1 MNEFDANAQ
10 SASTPE
16 EAVEET
22 TAAEEISAEES
33 ASPAEDAEKGKDVKN
48 DKNLKKELSDCK
60 AKCEELEKSLA
71 DQQDKYLR
79 LAAEYDNFRRRSQKE
94 KEGIYA
100 DAYTDALK
108 ALLPVADNLELAVKY
123 SEGDKVVEGVK
134 MTLNQLAAALEKMG
148 VEVIP
153 TETFDPTV
161 HNAVMHIEDEQYGE
175 GAIVDVLQKGYR
187 KGDKII
193 RFAMVTVAN

>member
-1 MNEFDANAQ
+1 MIENEEINAQ
-10 SASTPE
+10 TASSPE
-16 EAVEET
+16 DVNEETVKATDSPVEE
-22 TAAEEISAEES
+22 
-33 ASPAEDAEKGKDVKN
+33 DAKGKDVKN
-48 DKNLKKELSDCK
+48 DKKLKKELADCK
-60 AKCEELEKSLA
+60 EKCESLEKSLA
-71 DQQDKYLR
+71 EQQDKYLR
-79 LAAEYDNFRRRSQKE
+79 LVAEYDNFRRRSQKE

-123 SEGDKVVEGVK
+123 SEGEKVVEGVK
-134 MTLNQLAAALEKMG
+134 MTLSQLSTALEKMG

-153 TETFDPTV
+153 TDTFDPTV

>member
-1 MNEFDANAQ
+1 MVESEEMKEQ
-10 SASTPE
+10 TVSTPDE
-16 EAVEET
+16 TPEQGAGTTEAP
-22 TAAEEISAEES
+22 AAEK
-33 ASPAEDAEKGKDVKN
+33 AEKENDVKN
-48 DKNLKKELSDCK
+48 DKKTKKELAEYK
-60 AKCEELEKSLA
+60 EKCEVLEKSLA
-71 DQQDKYLR
+71 EQQDKYLR
-79 LAAEYDNFRRRSQKE
+79 LVAEYDNFRRRSQKE
-94 KEGIYA
+94 KESIYT

-134 MTLNQLAAALEKMG
+134 MTLSQLAAALEKMG

-153 TETFDPTV
+153 TEIFDPNV